1 MSELLSR
8 FTFQES
14 KLTTQIWVVGLGL
27 WMAILLCAFS
37 SILAQPFTKK
47 QRSFWL
53 LVVML
58 VPIFGLL
65 VYLPFSIRRDELP
78 TAFLLR
84 GTAKER
90 KKGNSRLAGAPLR

>member
-14 KLTTQIWVVGLGL
+14 KLTTQIWVVALGL
-27 WMAILLCAFS
+27 WIMILLCAFS

-47 QRSFWL
+47 QRAFWL
-53 LVVML
+53 LLVTL

-65 VYLPFSIRRDELP
+65 TYLPFSIRRDELP
-78 TAFLLR
+78 TAFLIR
-84 GTAKER
+84 GTAKDR
-90 KKGNSRLAGAPLR
+90 KKGNPRLFGTS